1 MLMSTEADSSVPL
14 PAASAKTVSRKLSK
28 KSKSPG
34 YKKHTNLFKLRTRTH
49 ERTGEYLRTRFQGD
63 GVRYKAKLI
72 GIDEVPNSEGD
83 KMCLDSMM
91 KLKGCEVANRSK
103 GKHKQRIW
111 LKISS
116 VGIKVIM
123 HFPPVKKFIHWVFL

>member
-1 MLMSTEADSSVPL
+1 MALPVRFVLSFSLLLMSTEADSSVPL

-28 KSKSPG
+28 K
-34 YKKHTNLFKLRTRTH
+34 TH

-116 VGIKVIM
+116 VGIKVLDE
-123 HFPPVKKFIHWVFL
+123 KSGDGSNAETSA